1 MSKPSSLKVG
11 PFTSNVMA
19 RKRYLIPYLII
30 IWMSIFIVQIE
41 IWVYWN
47 LFFYSFQFLV
57 FLPLLFFS
65 LYLSIIFVSLLEAK
79 FLLIILNT
87 LHKPR
92 EGVFLRDISDR
103 DYRYWSLR
111 NVIKKWPIW
120 LSHKFPFPF
129 IDNICFKMFGVKTKF
144 RNSLFEGWVD
154 CEFIEFGSDIII
166 GQGSIIQSSTII
178 GNHLIIKKTILKDNV
193 KIGAHTVVAPGTL
206 IGKNT
211 ILAANSTTTVGQT
224 LDEGWIYL
232 GIPAKKFKEN
242 RYDEEDLEHILEKSI
257 ENIEELRK
265 LYELLYFKR
274 HDTSISVKDRSQKK
288 KVISQDGKGRTREK
302 RQIKT
307 IAT

>member
-11 PFTSNVMA
+11 PFTSNVMV
-19 RKRYLIPYLII
+19 RKRYAIAYLMI
-30 IWMSIFIVQIE
+30 IWISIFIVQIE

-57 FLPLLFFS
+57 FLPLLFLS
-65 LYLSIIFVSLLEAK
+65 LYMSIILVSLLEAK
-79 FLLIILNT
+79 FFLIIVNI

-92 EGVFLRDISDR
+92 EGVFLRDVSDK

-129 IDNICFKMFGVKTKF
+129 MDNICFKMFGVKTKF

-154 CEFIEFGSDIII
+154 CEFIEFGKDVIV

-178 GNHLIIKKTILKDNV
+178 GDNLIIKKTIIKDNV
-193 KIGAHTVVAPGTL
+193 KIGAHSVVTPGTT
-206 IGKNT
+206 IGRNT
-211 ILAANSTTTVGQT
+211 ILAANSLTTMGQK
-224 LDEGWIYL
+224 LDENWIYL

-242 RYDEEDLEHILEKSI
+242 RYNDDDLEPILEESI
-257 ENIEELRK
+257 EDIEELRK

-274 HDTSISVKDRSQKK
+274 HDTSISVKERTQKK
-288 KVISQDGKGRTREK
+288 KSSSQGETEK
-302 RQIKT
+302 KQTKPIT
-307 IAT
+307 I